1 MSFVVG
7 LDIGTQKLKGVVL
20 SGTPRAYRVVDVFI
34 ETIPS
39 LGGDSLNGGAD
50 GGGEEGGG
58 DDELHTP
65 LSLDEFVRKVL
76 RDRGLQNADI
86 VVGLDSKDCGI
97 REFPVPFKREDQIQ
111 KTVAF
116 EAEQHFLAF
125 DIEEVILEW
134 MKVGESN
141 GKSHLLL
148 FAARKELIEDKLAVL
163 RQADVDPSAVDLDA
177 AALANAFSLSPYYDT
192 TKSTLLIDMG
202 ATSTKIVLLEDG
214 KLKKLRSLR
223 SGAALLDPGRM
234 IAEPVVAGASVT
246 GGDRGSSQEPIG
258 GLFGEDSIERRFQEI
273 EEALRR
279 LEPVSTDEFDLVPKD
294 DALDAP
300 IAILSDED
308 YDRVQETSLDGD
320 PGTELVTSEPGVGD
334 SGDGEGRGGEGQDYR
349 SYLER
354 VGIEIQRTFAT
365 AQLNAPIEL
374 ICLTGGLSQRDEARR
389 FFQEEFDIE
398 TVQLDYGES
407 LCGDLEPTR
416 VRELGQEG
424 SVALGYAAKGLGQDL
439 FGVDFRKGPYR
450 FEHRFEKLRF
460 PVLNCAVLCFF
471 VFLQLAYWSY
481 QEYLGLKTTAVLYE
495 EESADVYKTFFDKTV
510 AEGRNPV
517 SAARAQKKRWKDG
530 GHGDRDRF
538 LPFDKIV
545 QDIGNMITSA
555 KIGYFKMNQ
564 LDLSL
569 RLQKKAATRSGR
581 GGRSRGYSWR
591 PSKSRLVLETDHNQ
605 ANTDIERAFRSRKS
619 GWFTAQVSLDRG
631 ARGAAR
637 KVTVDLSVKEN
648 KLNPRD

>member
-1 MSFVVG
+1 M
-7 LDIGTQKLKGVVL
+7 D
-20 SGTPRAYRVVDVFI
+20 
-34 ETIPS
+34 
-39 LGGDSLNGGAD
+39 
-50 GGGEEGGG
+50 
-58 DDELHTP
+58 P
-65 LSLDEFVRKVL
+65 L
-76 RDRGLQNADI
+76 
-86 VVGLDSKDCGI
+86 
-97 REFPVPFKREDQIQ
+97 
-111 KTVAF
+111 
-116 EAEQHFLAF
+116 
-125 DIEEVILEW
+125 
-134 MKVGESN
+134 
-141 GKSHLLL
+141 
-148 FAARKELIEDKLAVL
+148 
-163 RQADVDPSAVDLDA
+163 
-177 AALANAFSLSPYYDT
+177 
-192 TKSTLLIDMG
+192 
-202 ATSTKIVLLEDG
+202 
-214 KLKKLRSLR
+214 
-223 SGAALLDPGRM
+223 
-234 IAEPVVAGASVT
+234 
-246 GGDRGSSQEPIG
+246 
-258 GLFGEDSIERRFQEI
+258 
-273 EEALRR
+273 
-279 LEPVSTDEFDLVPKD
+279 
-294 DALDAP
+294 
-300 IAILSDED
+300 
-308 YDRVQETSLDGD
+308 
-320 PGTELVTSEPGVGD
+320 
-334 SGDGEGRGGEGQDYR
+334 
-349 SYLER
+349 
-354 VGIEIQRTFAT
+354 
-365 AQLNAPIEL
+365 
-374 ICLTGGLSQRDEARR
+374 
-389 FFQEEFDIE
+389 
-398 TVQLDYGES
+398 
-407 LCGDLEPTR
+407 
-416 VRELGQEG
+416 
-424 SVALGYAAKGLGQDL
+424 GLGQDL

-495 EESADVYKTFFDKTV
+495 EESVDVYKTFFDKTV

-545 QDIGNMITSA
+545 QDIGNVITSA